1 MSPALFQSPSNPLP
15 MSLDTGFY
23 SLQDDYHDTKIDGRE
38 LVREIHD
45 MNCSESKEILTIAKS
60 LEINHKR
67 VLTRKERQTLRST
80 VLGRTLLARFAL
92 AEGRYRDAS
101 MIFGELIRET
111 GKPSFTFEYYVV
123 TLTKMYA
130 DRRDEGK
137 NLKTLSRSIK
147 QVRELE
153 EDLMSESKYSDHLD
167 AHFLHC
173 MIDDAKNCTG
183 QKKAS
188 FTHDRFVDAL
198 DACRFYNCEDLV
210 ESVRCFDLD
219 NMKIT
224 VKRSLKDVL
233 EPHPDLLSIPDKASV
248 RSLVLDL
255 LAKAFS
261 GELELRAD
269 EVDRLIGV
277 FGSLS
282 DAPDITRDAIEKE
295 IFMVGAPDLDRQRV
309 LNMALKCLKN

>member
-1 MSPALFQSPSNPLP
+1 MT
-15 MSLDTGFY
+15 LDTGFY
-23 SLQDDYHDTKIDGRE
+23 SLQDEYKDTQIDGHE
-38 LVREIHD
+38 LMREIHD
-45 MNCSESKEILTIAKS
+45 MNCSESEEILTIAKS

-67 VLTRKERQTLRST
+67 VLTRKERQTLRNT
-80 VLGRTLLARFAL
+80 VLGKTILARFAL
-92 AEGRYRDAS
+92 AEQRFRDAS
-101 MIFGELIRET
+101 MLFGELIRET

-123 TLTKMYA
+123 TLTKMHA

-137 NLKTLSRSIK
+137 NLKTLSRSLK
-147 QVRELE
+147 KVRELE
-153 EDLMSESKYSDHLD
+153 EDLMVDGKFSDHLD

-173 MIDDAKNCTG
+173 MICEAKNPKG
-183 QKKAS
+183 DKVAHL
-188 FTHDRFVDAL
+188 THDRFIDAIA
-198 DACRFYNCEDLV
+198 ACRFYNSDDLI
-210 ESVRCFDLD
+210 ESLRCFSLD
-219 NMKIT
+219 DMEET

-248 RSLVLDL
+248 KSLVLDL

-282 DAPDITRDAIEKE
+282 DVPDITRDAIEKE

-309 LNMALKCLKN
+309 LNMALKCLKD